1 MNSKLTCVSGYWEVK
16 NKHDNKFNDW
26 FKNTLKINN
35 PYVFFGDSKSIELV
49 KKYRGELPTHYI
61 ELNIDNFVTY
71 KFKNRMIT
79 HKKHCPSIDLN
90 LIWNEKIFLIKKAS
104 ELNPFNS
111 EFFHWVDAGIS
122 TYRNLKPPSCEF
134 SQEKIKKLVNDKFI
148 YSSSNKYK
156 EERVNETSYYHHI
169 SGTYI
174 LHKNI
179 IDNFCKIYYNYM
191 DKLINKNNIW
201 TDQVILTHIF
211 KDNKNLF
218 FKLTKGY
225 GQITPMLY

>member
-1 MNSKLTCVSGYWEVK
+1 
-16 NKHDNKFNDW
+16 
-26 FKNTLKINN
+26 
-35 PYVFFGDSKSIELV
+35 
-49 KKYRGELPTHYI
+49 
-61 ELNIDNFVTY
+61 
-71 KFKNRMIT
+71 MIT

-90 LIWNEKIFLIKKAS
+90 LIWNKKIFLIKKAS

-111 EFFHWVDAGIS
+111 KFFHWIDAGIS

-134 SQEKIKKLVNDKFI
+134 SQEKIKKLANDKFI

-156 EERVNETSYYHHI
+156 EQRVNETSYYHHI

-201 TDQVILTHIF
+201 TEQVILTHIF